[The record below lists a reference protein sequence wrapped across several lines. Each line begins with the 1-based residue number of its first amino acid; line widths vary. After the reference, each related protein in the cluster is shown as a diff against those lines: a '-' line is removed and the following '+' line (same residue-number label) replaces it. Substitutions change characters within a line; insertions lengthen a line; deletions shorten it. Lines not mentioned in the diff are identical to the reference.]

1 MLMAAN
7 TPPAFIYQHPG
18 ADPYRGT
25 NEKALRLL
33 YPSARPYLP
42 YSVFA
47 RIETNGFCRLRF
59 FQQGELVNAMV
70 YGKARVATNVYVD
83 VNDWPS
89 SASRLVSECTDGL
102 GNAIGVPVV
111 CGNIFYERISPFPA
125 WNTPPYGQNWSAE
138 NLPESEG
145 ESPSDFGEA
154 DLSGDLSNLSGF
166 ASNELVNSN
175 NNQNNS
181 SQNSSS
187 NNELFS
193 QTKLTSSELISPE
206 TPVTPSS
213 SPSPN
218 SSTPEPSS
226 VSILLMALTF
236 LLTVTFKQRI

>member
-70 YGKARVATNVYVD
+70 YGKARVATNVLVD

-145 ESPSDFGEA
+145 ESPSDFGE
-154 DLSGDLSNLSGF
+154 GDLSSGLN
-166 ASNELVNSN
+166 SLGLGNELANNN
-175 NNQNNS
+175 NNQNNSLQNS

-193 QTKLTSSELISPE
+193 QAPSSELISFE

-213 SPSPN
+213 SPN

-226 VSILLMALTF
+226 IAIFLIALTF
-236 LLTVTFKQRI
+236 LLTITFKQKV

>member
-1 MLMAAN
+1 MLLTSAQ
-7 TPPAFIYQHPG
+7 PPELIYQHPG

-33 YPSARPYLP
+33 YPSAKAYLP

-47 RIETNGFCRLRF
+47 KIETNGFCRLRF

-70 YGKARVATNVYVD
+70 YGKGRVATNVLVD

-154 DLSGDLSNLSGF
+154 DFNFGYGGAF
-166 ASNELVNSN
+166 ALGNELVNSN

-181 SQNSSS
+181 SHNSSP
-187 NNELFS
+187 NNELFG
-193 QTKLTSSELISPE
+193 QTKLTSSELSSPE

-213 SPSPN
+213 SPN

>member
-1 MLMAAN
+1 MLLASAQ
-7 TPPAFIYQHPG
+7 PPELIYQHPG

-70 YGKARVATNVYVD
+70 YGKARVATNVLVD

-145 ESPSDFGEA
+145 ESPSDFGFDNA
-154 DLSGDLSNLSGF
+154 LGYGSGF
-166 ASNELVNSN
+166 ALGNELVNSN

-181 SQNSSS
+181 SQNSSP

-193 QTKLTSSELISPE
+193 QAPSNELISFEIPA
-206 TPVTPSS
+206 TPSS
-213 SPSPN
+213 SPSSN

-226 VSILLMALTF
+226 IAILLMALTF
-236 LLTVTFKQRI
+236 LLTITFKQRI

>member
-1 MLMAAN
+1 MLLISAQ
-7 TPPAFIYQHPG
+7 PPELIYQHPG

-33 YPSARPYLP
+33 YPSAKEYLP
-42 YSVFA
+42 YSAFA
-47 RIETNGFCRLRF
+47 KIETNGFCRLRF
-59 FQQGELVNAMV
+59 FQQAELINAMV
-70 YGKARVATNVYVD
+70 YGKDRVATNVYVD

-111 CGNIFYERISPFPA
+111 CGNVFYKRISPFTA

-145 ESPSDFGEA
+145 ESPSDFGE
-154 DLSGDLSNLSGF
+154 GDFDNALGYESGF
-166 ASNELVNSN
+166 ASNELANSN

-181 SQNSSS
+181 SQNSPS
-187 NNELFS
+187 NNELFN
-193 QTKLTSSELISPE
+193 QAPSSELILPE
-206 TPVTPSS
+206 TPATPSS
-213 SPSPN
+213 SPN

-226 VSILLMALTF
+226 ITLMALAF
-236 LLTVTFKQRI
+236 LLTISFKQRI

>member
-1 MLMAAN
+1 MLLASAQ
-7 TPPAFIYQHPG
+7 PPELIYQHPG

-25 NEKALRLL
+25 NELALHLL
-33 YPSARPYLP
+33 YPSAKAYLP
-42 YSVFA
+42 YSAFA
-47 RIETNGFCRLRF
+47 KIETNGFCRLRF

-70 YGKARVATNVYVD
+70 YGKDRVATNVYVD

-89 SASRLVSECTDGL
+89 SASRLVSECTDGF

-145 ESPSDFGEA
+145 ESPSDFGE
-154 DLSGDLSNLSGF
+154 GDFDNALGYESGF
-166 ASNELVNSN
+166 ASNGLANSN

-181 SQNSSS
+181 SQNSSP
-187 NNELFS
+187 NNKLFN
-193 QTKLTSSELISPE
+193 QAPSSELISPE
-206 TPVTPSS
+206 TPATP

-226 VSILLMALTF
+226 IILMALAF
-236 LLTVTFKQRI
+236 LLTITLKQRI

>member
-70 YGKARVATNVYVD
+70 YGKGRVATNVLVD

-89 SASRLVSECTDGL
+89 STSRLVSECTDGL

-111 CGNIFYERISPFPA
+111 CGNIFYERISSFPA

-154 DLSGDLSNLSGF
+154 DFNFGYGGAF
-166 ASNELVNSN
+166 ALGNELANSN

-181 SQNSSS
+181 SQNSSP
-187 NNELFS
+187 NNELFG
-193 QTKLTSSELISPE
+193 QAPSSELISFE
-206 TPVTPSS
+206 TPVTPSP
-213 SPSPN
+213 SPS

-226 VSILLMALTF
+226 LAIFLMALAF
-236 LLTVTFKQRI
+236 LLTINFKQKAQL

>member
-33 YPSARPYLP
+33 YPSARAYLP

-47 RIETNGFCRLRF
+47 KIETNGFCRLRF
-59 FQQGELVNAMV
+59 LQQGELVNAMV
-70 YGKARVATNVYVD
+70 YGKGRVATNVLVD

-145 ESPSDFGEA
+145 ESPSDFGFDNA
-154 DLSGDLSNLSGF
+154 LGYGSGF
-166 ASNELVNSN
+166 ALGNELVNNN

-181 SQNSSS
+181 SQNSSP

-193 QTKLTSSELISPE
+193 QAKSSELISLE
-206 TPVTPSS
+206 TPVTPS
-213 SPSPN
+213 PSPG

-236 LLTVTFKQRI
+236 LLTVTSKQRI